1 MIVTIEE
8 PINRYY
14 VYGKDGVMGTFSHP
28 ANAINLAYSLSG
40 TVVNE
45 KGGYIWRKTGRSI
58 RNQIMAITG
67 TQIDEDTSQLAV
79 CLETILGYAG
89 SARNV
94 QALLDKGMTATQIL
108 SEGIS
113 DARILELSGVS
124 LDAILYY
131 VNQDIPVLASLND
144 NSAVLVI
151 GFNEQNIVV
160 MDPKTGTVYK
170 KGMNDSAQ
178 WFEENGNQFV
188 TYVYEK

>member
-1 MIVTIEE
+1 
-8 PINRYY
+8 
-14 VYGKDGVMGTFSHP
+14 
-28 ANAINLAYSLSG
+28 
-40 TVVNE
+40 
-45 KGGYIWRKTGRSI
+45 
-58 RNQIMAITG
+58 MAITG
-67 TQIDEDTSQLAV
+67 AQIDEDTSQLAV

-108 SEGIS
+108 AEGIS

-131 VNQDIPVLASLND
+131 VNQDIPVLASFND

-160 MDPKTGTVYK
+160 MDPKTGTIYK